1 LKWQVKQ
8 LYFDIQ
14 YKKELEK
21 LYTSLTTTY
30 AEYYQKSEVRVK
42 SGAVNAIESLTLKS
56 KWQEYQLLLRQLKIE
71 IDNLNLQFQLL
82 LNTLEPVTTTNSLGI
97 AAYSANLDSISN
109 PFLLQFK
116 QVIAIESA
124 KIAVLKSD
132 LKPSFNLGYAAQR
145 FYEGGWLNA
154 FQAGISLSLFNG
166 QTKKRIE
173 AQKMQVEIG
182 NFQYQSKVIDT
193 KQEQLKI
200 QNTLSLYQEGIQFYK
215 DQLETINPE
224 VLRIGQLNYHSGEIS
239 YLELLNSLQLLIT
252 NNINYWEQIRAFN
265 KAVADYQFLTNQ

>member
-1 LKWQVKQ
+1 MVKQ
-8 LYFDIQ
+8 
-14 YKKELEK
+14 
-21 LYTSLTTTY
+21 
-30 AEYYQKSEVRVK
+30 
-42 SGAVNAIESLTLKS
+42 
-56 KWQEYQLLLRQLKIE
+56 
-71 IDNLNLQFQLL
+71 
-82 LNTLEPVTTTNSLGI
+82 
-97 AAYSANLDSISN
+97 
-109 PFLLQFK
+109 
-116 QVIAIESA
+116 
-124 KIAVLKSD
+124 
-132 LKPSFNLGYAAQR
+132 
-145 FYEGGWLNA
+145 
-154 FQAGISLSLFNG
+154 
-166 QTKKRIE
+166 KKRIE